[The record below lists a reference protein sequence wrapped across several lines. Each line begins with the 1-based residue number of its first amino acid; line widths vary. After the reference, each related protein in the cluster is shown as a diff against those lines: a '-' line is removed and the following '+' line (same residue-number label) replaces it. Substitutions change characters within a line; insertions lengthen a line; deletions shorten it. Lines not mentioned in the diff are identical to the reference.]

1 MLMLCLH
8 ARSMQAGVG
17 AACQPALPLP
27 IPTRGPYVGIP
38 GLTVPYARTVPV
50 PAMSA
55 RASPAA
61 PVDRRVANVPCAE
74 WEAIRAEQTPAE
86 WLSMIAHVGPPT

>member
-1 MLMLCLH
+1 MTLGRSMLMRGLH

-17 AACQPALPLP
+17 RGLPACPSPSHPNAWPLP
-27 IPTRGPYVGIP
+27 GR
-38 GLTVPYARTVPV
+38 TVPYARTVPV
-50 PAMSA
+50 PATSA

-74 WEAIRAEQTPAE
+74 WEAIGAEQMPAN
-86 WLSMIAHVGPPT
+86 GCQ